1 MKKKPF
7 KKERSVKKECITSD
21 LVVIGG
27 GMSGVCCALTAARA
41 GLNVTLVQD
50 RPVLGGNASSE
61 VRLWILGATSS
72 MGNNNRWAREGGVI
86 DEILVENLYRN
97 KEGNS
102 VIFDTILLE
111 KVQEEP
117 NITLL
122 LNTSVFQTTKTT
134 DHNIERVT
142 GFCSQNSTQYKLE
155 APLFCDA
162 SGDGIVAFQ
171 AGAPFRMG
179 AEDAEE
185 FDEGFAP
192 NVEDYG
198 ELLGH
203 SIYFHTKDT
212 GKPVRFVAPSYALKN
227 IADLPRIKNY
237 RLQDDGCRLWWVE
250 YGGRLDTIHQSEE
263 IKWEL
268 WKVVYGIWDYVKNS
282 GNYPEAETMTLEWVG
297 TIPGKRESRR
307 FEGDYMLTQ
316 KDIVEQK
323 YHKDA
328 VAFGGWSLDLHPAD
342 GIYSDKRGCN
352 QWHSKGVYQI
362 PYRCFYSKS
371 IDNLFLAGRIISA
384 SHVAFGSTRVM
395 ATCAHGAQAVG
406 MAAVLASKYGITP
419 RELTTD
425 AKMEELQR
433 ALNKQGQSIP
443 HIPLDDPHNLSNSAT
458 LEASNELVLQH
469 LPDDGPW
476 LPLTHSSAQM
486 LPFKKGQ
493 TYTITLQVRV
503 ACQTGLNIQL
513 RTSSKLQNYTP
524 DVLLQQFD
532 FSLKE
537 GSQKIDICFDATL
550 EDDQYAFICLM
561 KNESVEI
568 KCSEK
573 RVSGLLSVFN
583 KTNEDVSNY
592 GRQDPPKDIGV
603 EPFEFWIPERRPKG
617 HNFSFE
623 IEPAI
628 QVFSVSSINNGSVR
642 PTHQPNC
649 WISSLQNESSWMR
662 LKWKRIRQIKEIILM
677 FDTDFDNPLEST
689 LRGHSEDR
697 IPFCVENY
705 NVLDEHGE
713 VRYQQR
719 ENYQTINKIV
729 FEEPVRTSEIT
740 IEIQP
745 STEHINATNAVFEVL
760 CYEE

>member
-1 MKKKPF
+1 MKKESF
-7 KKERSVKKECITSD
+7 TTQRSVKKEWITSD
-21 LVVIGG
+21 LVVVGG
-27 GMSGVCCALTAARA
+27 GMSGVCCAITAARA
-41 GLNVTLVQD
+41 GIIVTLVQD

-97 KEGNS
+97 KEGNA

-111 KVQEEP
+111 KVRQEP

-122 LNTSVFQTTKTT
+122 LNTSVFQTYKPAE
-134 DHNIERVT
+134 NKIERVT
-142 GFCSQNSTQYKLE
+142 GFCSQNSTQYELK

-179 AEDAEE
+179 AEDKEE

-227 IADLPRIKNY
+227 MDELPRIKNY

-282 GNYPEAETMTLEWVG
+282 GNFPEAETMTLEWVG

-316 KDIVEQK
+316 KDIVEQRH
-323 YHKDA
+323 HKDA

-384 SHVAFGSTRVM
+384 THVAFGSTRVM
-395 ATCAHGAQAVG
+395 ATCAHCAQAVG
-406 MAAVLASKYGITP
+406 MAAALAIKYNVNPGDIATE
-419 RELTTD
+419 RYI
-425 AKMEELQR
+425 EELQVE
-433 ALNKQGQSIP
+433 LNKQGQRIP
-443 HIPLDDPHNLSNSAT
+443 HIPLRDPNNLTNSARFT
-458 LEASNELVLQH
+458 ASSELKLQH
-469 LPDDGPW
+469 LPADGPW
-476 LPLTHSSAQM
+476 LLLTNSSAQM
-486 LPFKKGQ
+486 LPLKKGR
-493 TYTITLQVRV
+493 TYSITIQVQA
-503 ACQTGLNIQL
+503 ACQTDLEVQL
-513 RTSSKLQNYTP
+513 RTSSKPHNYTP
-524 DVLLQQFD
+524 DVRLEQINFALQ
-532 FSLKE
+532 E
-537 GSQKIDICFDATL
+537 GVQTLDICFDKSL
-550 EDDQYAFICLM
+550 EKDQYAFICLM
-561 KNESVEI
+561 KNESVKI
-568 KCSEK
+568 KCSKK
-573 RVSGLLSVFN
+573 RVSGLLTVFN
-583 KTNEDVSNY
+583 KTNKDVSNY
-592 GRQDPPKDIGV
+592 GRQDPPKGIGV
-603 EPFEFWIPERRPKG
+603 EPFEFWIPQRRPAG
-617 HNFSFE
+617 HNFSFD
-623 IEPAI
+623 IEPALDA
-628 QVFSVSSINNGSVR
+628 FSVSNINNGYVR
-642 PTHQPNC
+642 PTRQPNC
-649 WISSLQNESSWMR
+649 WISSLETEASWIK
-662 LKWKRIRQIKEIILM
+662 LKWNRTRKMKEIVLM

-689 LRGHSEDR
+689 LRGHSEHR
-697 IPFCVENY
+697 IPFCVSSY
-705 NVLDEHGE
+705 KVMDEDGKILHK
-713 VRYQQR
+713 QSD
-719 ENYQTINKIV
+719 NYQTINHIF
-729 FEEPVRTSEIT
+729 FENPIRTSEIT
-740 IEIQP
+740 VEVLP
-745 STEHINATNAVFEVL
+745 SNPDRDATNAIFEIL
-760 CYEE
+760 CYED